1 MAITMNAEHAKV
13 IVIKKEVMRK
23 KNTPKISLRFKMSS
37 MKHIL
42 LLLLFSGSLSAF
54 SQAADTKAP
63 LREYNWSGPQPVVKP
78 DTLRA
83 IVLVTYTTQRW
94 GIAHARDGFV
104 VVKSGEVIAF
114 FTDKMECFPPDTELW
129 GWRKPDEKFK
139 KSKHGKN

>member
-1 MAITMNAEHAKV
+1 
-13 IVIKKEVMRK
+13 
-23 KNTPKISLRFKMSS
+23 
-37 MKHIL
+37 MKHL
-42 LLLLFSGSLSAF
+42 LLFFLFSGSLYSF
-54 SQAADTKAP
+54 SQDTVNH
-63 LREYNWSGPQPVVKP
+63 LTP

-83 IVLVTYTTQRW
+83 KLLVTYTTRRW

-104 VVKSGEVIAF
+104 VVKSGDVIAF